1 MNPELGLLEFAS
13 GALIILGIFA
23 AFMVW
28 AIFPILP
35 FFLMGAIYAA
45 GRYGLPAL
53 GRAAVAAEDAA
64 LAGIRR
70 VLQPVAVWVL
80 QSAPVAADH
89 GDGKRRR

>member
-45 GRYGLPAL
+45 GRYGVPAL

-64 LAGIRR
+64 LAGIRWA
-70 VLQPVAVWVL
+70 LHPLAVWAL
-80 QSAPVAADH
+80 QGAPAVAEH
-89 GDGKRRR
+89 GDGRHRR